1 VKALF
6 ADLSEHTR
14 TWRARRD
21 ADLVNERRHVR
32 ALFDAIQ
39 VAITERQHDRVDVL
53 LRELQVVVESARARR
68 NQVPRRISA

>member
-14 TWRARRD
+14 TWRARRYSD
-21 ADLVNERRHVR
+21 RVNERRHVL

-39 VAITERQHDRVDVL
+39 VAITERQHDRVGL
-53 LRELQVVVESARARR
+53 LLQEMHVIVESALARR
-68 NQVPRRISA
+68 NEVPQRISA

>member
-14 TWRARRD
+14 SWRAQRYSDR
-21 ADLVNERRHVR
+21 VNERRRVL

-39 VAITERQHDRVDVL
+39 VAITERQHDRVDL
-53 LRELQVVVESARARR
+53 LLQEMRGIVQSALARR
-68 NQVPRRISA
+68 NEVPRRIRA